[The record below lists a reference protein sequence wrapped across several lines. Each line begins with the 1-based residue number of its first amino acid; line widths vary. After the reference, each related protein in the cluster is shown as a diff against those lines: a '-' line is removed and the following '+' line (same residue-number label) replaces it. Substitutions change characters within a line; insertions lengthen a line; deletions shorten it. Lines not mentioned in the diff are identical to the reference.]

1 MRRYWLI
8 ICLAGIVAILAC
20 KTVVQNKYSAI
31 TPSVPA
37 HIVRTVSF
45 ASIAIVDLNI
55 VTTNCVTNKLGQ
67 PKCYTN
73 YPHVFTTL
81 KSCGWDYSGIT
92 NDVVFLVYYTTNL
105 SSTNNW
111 KYIGQV
117 STQWFTVDATNQ
129 LDYYRIKASNVVSHF
144 VSGL

>member
-1 MRRYWLI
+1 MKQYWFILS
-8 ICLAGIVAILAC
+8 LASLVSILAC
-20 KTVVQNKYSAI
+20 KTIKPMVTTPNLSAI
-31 TPSVPA
+31 TPPVLVVHKSLSVFIA
-37 HIVRTVSF
+37 QTV
-45 ASIAIVDLNI
+45 A
-55 VTTNCVTNKLGQ
+55 TTNCVTNKIGQ
-67 PKCYTN
+67 YVCYTN
-73 YPHVFTTL
+73 VPRVFTTL
-81 KSCGWDYSGIT
+81 KSFGWTYSGVT
-92 NDVVFLVYYTTNL
+92 DNVVFLVYYSTNL